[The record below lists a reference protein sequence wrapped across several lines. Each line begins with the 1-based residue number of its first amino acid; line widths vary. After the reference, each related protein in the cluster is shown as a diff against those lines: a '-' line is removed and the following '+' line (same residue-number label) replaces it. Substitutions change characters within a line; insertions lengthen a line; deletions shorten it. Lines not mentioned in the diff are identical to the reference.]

1 MKCKSKVI
9 LAIICLVS
17 LLLPFCANGADIP
30 QLKSISFTGATIE
43 GQFKSDVYEYELVLD
58 NSGVSPQL
66 SDYLLDGDGNL
77 FVTYQY
83 DDTNHQ
89 TAVVVTVE
97 YSSGSAIYTFNYK
110 NPVEYVKNSENHLES
125 ITCTMGEI
133 SPEIN
138 DNDTSYKLYIPKDLT
153 ELHITPVTRDTNAY
167 CAPVDMTLAKDQE
180 PVITLSVTASDGS
193 VRIYELKVKRVN
205 KTVAEV
211 QADPGASLVAG
222 TRFYQQEPFIITA
235 VAVGGGIVVI
245 ILLFWLTR
253 RITMNVYDSEEPDFY
268 SRR

>member
-9 LAIICLVS
+9 LGIIFVAS
-17 LLLPFCANGADIP
+17 LLMPFCAFGADIP

-43 GQFKSDVYEYELVLD
+43 GEFKSDVYEYELVLD
-58 NSGVSPQL
+58 NSSVSPQL
-66 SDYLLDGDGNL
+66 SDYFIDGDGNL

-89 TAVVVTVE
+89 TAVVVTLG

-125 ITCTMGEI
+125 ITCTMGEV

-153 ELHITPVTRDTNAY
+153 ELHITPVTRDPNAY
-167 CAPVDMTLAKDQE
+167 CPPVDMKLAKDQE
-180 PVITLSVTASDGS
+180 PTLTLTVTASDGS
-193 VRIYELKVKRVN
+193 VRMYELKVRRVN

-211 QADPGASLVAG
+211 KADPGASLVAG
-222 TRFYQQEPFIITA
+222 TRFYQQEPFIIT
-235 VAVGGGIVVI
+235 VGAVGGGIIVI
-245 ILLFWLTR
+245 FLLFRLTR

-268 SRR
+268 RKR

>member
-9 LAIICLVS
+9 LGIILVAS
-17 LLLPFCANGADIP
+17 LLMPFCAFGADIP

-43 GQFKSDVYEYELVLD
+43 GEFKSDVYEYELVLD
-58 NSGVSPQL
+58 NSSVSPQL
-66 SDYLLDGDGNL
+66 SDYFIDGDGNL

-110 NPVEYVKNSENHLES
+110 NPVEYVKNGENHLES
-125 ITCTMGEI
+125 ITCTMGEV
-133 SPEIN
+133 SPAIN

-153 ELHITPVTRDTNAY
+153 ELHITPVTRDPNAY
-167 CAPVDMTLAKDQE
+167 CSPVDMKLAKDQE
-180 PVITLSVTASDGS
+180 PVLTLTVTASDGS
-193 VRIYELKVKRVN
+193 VRMYELKVRRVN

-211 QADPGASLVAG
+211 KADPGASLVAG
-222 TRFYQQEPFIITA
+222 TRFYQQEPFIIT
-235 VAVGGGIVVI
+235 VCAVGGGIIVI
-245 ILLFWLTR
+245 FLLFRLTR
-253 RITMNVYDSEEPDFY
+253 RITMNAYDSEEPDFY
-268 SRR
+268 RKR